1 MPTAAKLA
9 AAAAFAIVAAI
20 AAHLFIP
27 ALPEGTPPGWLRE
40 VSAAIGLLCGW
51 WIMGNRV
58 GKGYGEAAGSGI
70 LTSAL
75 SLFWVMLVFSI
86 VTMVKRSMRMLYDGP
101 MDAVIGVFDLML
113 DYGALLAAPATPV
126 ALILGGILGGWFTE
140 WAGRRWP

>member
-86 VTMVKRSMRMLYDGP
+86 VTMIKRSMRMLYDGP

>member
-1 MPTAAKLA
+1 MPTASKLSA
-9 AAAAFAIVAAI
+9 AVAFALVAAQ

-113 DYGALLAAPATPV
+113 DYGALLAAPATP
-126 ALILGGILGGWFTE
+126 
-140 WAGRRWP
+140 

>member
-1 MPTAAKLA
+1 MPTAPKLA

>member
-113 DYGALLAAPATPV
+113 DYGALLAAPATPA

>member
-75 SLFWVMLVFSI
+75 ALFWVMLVFSI